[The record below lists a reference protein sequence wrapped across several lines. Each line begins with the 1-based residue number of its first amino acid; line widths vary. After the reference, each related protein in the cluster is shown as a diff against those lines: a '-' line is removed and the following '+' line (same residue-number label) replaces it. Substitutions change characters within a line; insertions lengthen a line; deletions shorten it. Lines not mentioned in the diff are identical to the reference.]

1 MTRTFKAADGRKVR
15 VSMTE
20 DQIAEQEL
28 LKLASIVMPVLT
40 ILVFA
45 LAAGVI

>member
-1 MTRTFKAADGRKVR
+1 MKTFRAADGRR
-15 VSMTE
+15 VTARMTE
-20 DQIAEQEL
+20 DQIAEREL
-28 LKLASIVMPVLT
+28 LKLMTIVMPVLT